1 MFVWT
6 PAALIEKLLADHP
19 GATLTVVA
27 GHATTDGL
35 AWLARRS
42 GNRRIRLLIGSCR
55 PDHFEVPRPEDHDD
69 VVAFLDRYGVEI
81 RCWDNEGGTHRHGE
95 QPRMPVEAWI
105 VHAQPRPAALDGPSN
120 LTSASLYDNRRQVTP
135 VAESSLD
142 GVLASIR
149 QLDETSLDVTERIR
163 GYVTAA
169 KPSRH
174 RSRTGTEPPDPMAGR
189 RREYA
194 RSARWTA
201 YIVGAA
207 AVAAILF
214 IVLRGGFGDGSDR
227 TEPVATAPSTTAVTT
242 LTPGTPTTRSVTTT
256 AAVPAPSTTAPQES
270 AVTLTPLATAYLEDL
285 AGFRKTLDDLVGEIN
300 RVNRAWDDRDET
312 GVTFSATQ
320 SALVA
325 SAEEARALSDQVES
339 QSVPPSVRGIHGEP
353 GGPIEQATRLASLAE
368 QVLAGLR
375 LPAPDDGSRRRAALE
390 DFNAA
395 AADFGSSVDRMVRYV
410 DENAEAL
417 GLAVIDRSPTGA
429 APPDAD
435 LPDEAAAYVD
445 ALTRFKEVLAGLV
458 GEMNT
463 VNAAWD
469 NRTDTGVTYT
479 ETASSLV
486 DIIERTET
494 FRDQVRDQPAAGILT
509 ALAQGPP
516 REAALIARS
525 AAEVLAGLRIPAPDT
540 GSERRAALDDFNAA
554 AEAFNASVDL
564 VVSDVYAEA
573 SSSSL
578 AGDG

>member
-19 GATLTVVA
+19 DAPLTVAA
-27 GHATTDGL
+27 GQGTTNGL

-55 PDHFEVPRPEDHDD
+55 PDHFEIPGPEDHDD
-69 VVAFLDRYGVEI
+69 VVALLDRYGVEV
-81 RCWDNEGGTHRHGE
+81 RCWDSGDGTHRHE
-95 QPRMPVEAWI
+95 EPPRIPVETWI
-105 VHAQPRPAALDGPSN
+105 AHAQPRPVALDGPAN
-120 LTSASLYDNRRQVTP
+120 LTIASLYDNLRQVTP
-135 VAESSLD
+135 VAESGLD
-142 GVLASIR
+142 RVLDSIR
-149 QLDETSLDVTERIR
+149 RMEEESLEVTDRIR
-163 GYVTAA
+163 GYIT
-169 KPSRH
+169 PT
-174 RSRTGTEPPDPMAGR
+174 RSPR
-189 RREYA
+189 RRSSVATGPQSPTTGRGRGYA
-194 RSARWTA
+194 RLARWTA
-201 YIVGAA
+201 YIAGAA
-207 AVAAILF
+207 AVATILV
-214 IVLRGGFGDGSDR
+214 IVLRGGFGDSPDQ
-227 TEPVATAPSTTAVTT
+227 TEPVTTAPSAAAVTT
-242 LTPGTPTTRSVTTT
+242 LTPGTATTRSVTTT
-256 AAVPAPSTTAPQES
+256 AAVAAPSTAAPQEPP
-270 AVTLTPLATAYLEDL
+270 VTLTPLATAYLEDL

-320 SALVA
+320 SDLVA
-325 SAEEARALSDQVES
+325 IAEEARVLSDQVES
-339 QSVPPSVRGIHGEP
+339 QSVPPSVRGVHGEP
-353 GGPIEQATRLASLAE
+353 GGPNEQATRLAALAE

-375 LPAPDDGSRRRAALE
+375 IPAPDDGSRRQAALA

-417 GLAVIDRSPTGA
+417 GLAVIDQSPTGA

-445 ALTRFKEVLAGLV
+445 ALTRFKEVLAGLA
-458 GEMNT
+458 GEMNA

-469 NRTDTGVTYT
+469 DRTDTGVTYT

-486 DIIERTET
+486 DIIERAET
-494 FRDQVRDQPAAGILT
+494 FRDQVRDHPAAGILT
-509 ALAQGPP
+509 TLAQGLP
-516 REAALIARS
+516 REAALIARR

-564 VVSDVYAEA
+564 VVSEVYAEA

>member
-1 MFVWT
+1 M
-6 PAALIEKLLADHP
+6 
-19 GATLTVVA
+19 
-27 GHATTDGL
+27 
-35 AWLARRS
+35 
-42 GNRRIRLLIGSCR
+42 
-55 PDHFEVPRPEDHDD
+55 
-69 VVAFLDRYGVEI
+69 
-81 RCWDNEGGTHRHGE
+81 
-95 QPRMPVEAWI
+95 
-105 VHAQPRPAALDGPSN
+105 
-120 LTSASLYDNRRQVTP
+120 
-135 VAESSLD
+135 
-142 GVLASIR
+142 
-149 QLDETSLDVTERIR
+149 
-163 GYVTAA
+163 
-169 KPSRH
+169 
-174 RSRTGTEPPDPMAGR
+174 
-189 RREYA
+189 
-194 RSARWTA
+194 
-201 YIVGAA
+201 
-207 AVAAILF
+207 
-214 IVLRGGFGDGSDR
+214 
-227 TEPVATAPSTTAVTT
+227 
-242 LTPGTPTTRSVTTT
+242 
-256 AAVPAPSTTAPQES
+256 
-270 AVTLTPLATAYLEDL
+270 TLTPLATGYLEDL

-325 SAEEARALSDQVES
+325 SAEDARALSDQVES

-390 DFNAA
+390 DFNTA

-445 ALTRFKEVLAGLV
+445 ALTRFKEILAGLV

-486 DIIERTET
+486 DIIERAET

-525 AAEVLAGLRIPAPDT
+525 AAGVLAGLRIPAPDT